1 MVTRRT
7 AATAL
12 QAYVLH
18 RYDWSETSLIVE
30 LFTRERGR
38 VVVAAKGAKRPY
50 SQLRPVLLPFQRLL
64 VQLGRTP
71 ADEASEV
78 HTLRSAEWAGGAPML
93 AGGALFRGFYLNEL
107 LLKGLAR
114 QDAHE
119 ALFDS
124 YAATL
129 PALAGPESAATGAAL
144 RAFELRLLHDSG
156 WLPELDLVTL
166 TRATLQADRAYALH
180 PETGVVE
187 GGAEALPGAAL
198 QAAQQALQGDDL
210 AALCRACVAQP
221 GAWRSQLRGL
231 LQYHL
236 GTGLLRT
243 RQVMLEVQRLADP
256 RNPGDR
262 RTETAR

>member
-38 VVVAAKGAKRPY
+38 VVVVAKGAKRPY
-50 SQLRPVLLPFQRLL
+50 SQLRPVLLPFQRLH
-64 VQLGRTP
+64 VQLGKSP
-71 ADEASEV
+71 ADETSEV
-78 HTLRSAEWAGGAPML
+78 HTLRHAEWAGGVPVV
-93 AGGALFRGFYLNEL
+93 AGAALFRGFYLNEL

-114 QDAHE
+114 QDPHE
-119 ALFDS
+119 ALFDA

-129 PALAGPESAATGAAL
+129 PALAGAENAATGAAL
-144 RAFELRLLHDSG
+144 RAFELSLLQGGG
-156 WLPELDLVTL
+156 WLPELDIVTL
-166 TRATLQADRAYALH
+166 TRVPLQPGRSYALH

-187 GGAEALPGAAL
+187 GSADALPAAAL
-198 QAAQQALQGDDL
+198 QAAQRALQAGDL
-210 AALCRACVAQP
+210 VALRAACTTPPA
-221 GAWRSQLRGL
+221 AWRAQLRGL

-236 GTGLLRT
+236 GYGLLRT
-243 RQVMLEVQRLADP
+243 RQFMLEVQRLADP
-256 RNPGDR
+256 RDCRLEP
-262 RTETAR
+262 AR